1 MANVSKIN
9 GFRPVKHVN
18 GSPYNGQA
26 NAYFVPASDATAL
39 FVGDVVK
46 LAADGNA
53 SGYPQVTAATAGVA
67 GTGAAAV
74 GVVVGVIN
82 TKLDPITG
90 KMTAGSISLD
100 TPQYRPASTAQYVLV
115 ADAPDVIY
123 EVEAT
128 TGGSSYSFAAT
139 DIGQNANLYAGA
151 GSTTTGNSQYSL
163 DCGDMG
169 TTATLPFKIV
179 GTSQRVGNEST
190 GAATKVLV
198 QLNNSQFKG
207 GTGTAG
213 V

>member
-9 GFRPVKHVN
+9 GFNPVKHLN

-26 NAYFVPASDATAL
+26 TMYAHSSGDSTAL

-46 LAADGNA
+46 LVGSGNT
-53 SGYPQVTAATAGVA
+53 SGIQYVTAATAGTA

-74 GVVVGVIN
+74 GVVVGVVN
-82 TKLDPITG
+82 TKLDPVTG
-90 KMTAGSISLD
+90 KMTNGSIALD
-100 TPQYRPASTAQYVLV
+100 TPQYVPASTEQYLMV
-115 ADAPDVIY
+115 ADATDVIY

-128 TGGSSYSFAAT
+128 TAGSAYTFSAA
-139 DIGQNANLYAGA
+139 DVGLNANLYAGA
-151 GSTTTGNSQYSL
+151 GSTATGNSAFSL
-163 DCGDMG
+163 DMADNG

-179 GTSQRVGNEST
+179 GVAQRPDNALGS
-190 GAATKVLV
+190 ACKVLV

>member
-1 MANVSKIN
+1 MANTSRIN
-9 GFRPVKHVN
+9 GFKPVKHVN

-26 NAYFVPASDATAL
+26 NVYATSSSDSTAL

-46 LAADGNA
+46 LAADGNTD
-53 SGYPQVTAATAGVA
+53 GYQFVTAATAGTA

-115 ADAPDVIY
+115 ADATDVIY

-128 TGGSSYSFAAT
+128 NGGSAYSFAVA
-139 DIGQNANLYAGA
+139 DIGQNANLYAGS

-163 DCGDMG
+163 DCGDKG

-179 GTSQRVGNEST
+179 GVSPKVGNETT
-190 GAATKVLV
+190 GNYTKVLV
-198 QLNNSQFKG
+198 QLNNSQYKG

>member
-9 GFRPVKHVN
+9 GFSPVKHLN

-26 NAYFVPASDATAL
+26 TIYSHSSGDATAL

-46 LAADGNA
+46 LVGSGNA
-53 SGYPQVTAATAGVA
+53 QGIQYVTASTAGTA
-67 GTGAAAV
+67 GTGLAAV

-82 TKLDPITG
+82 TKLDPVTG
-90 KMTAGSISLD
+90 KMTNGSIALD
-100 TPQYRPASTAQYVLV
+100 TPQYVPASTEQYLLV
-115 ADAPDVIY
+115 ADATDVIY

-128 TGGSSYSFAAT
+128 TAGSAYTFTAA
-139 DIGQNANLYAGA
+139 DVGLNANLYAGA
-151 GSTTTGNSQYSL
+151 GSTATGNSAYSL
-163 DCGDMG
+163 DMADSG

-179 GTSQRVGNEST
+179 GVSQRPDN
-190 GAATKVLV
+190 AMATTAVKVLV

-207 GTGTAG
+207 GTGTVG

>member
-9 GFRPVKHVN
+9 GFKPVKHVN

-26 NAYFVPASDATAL
+26 NTYFVPATDATAL

-46 LAADGNA
+46 LAADGND
-53 SGYPQVTAATAGVA
+53 SGYPQVTAATAGTA

-90 KMTAGSISLD
+90 KMTGGSIALD

-115 ADAPDVIY
+115 ADATDVIY

-128 TGGSSYSFAAT
+128 NGGSAYSFAVA

-163 DCGDMG
+163 DCGDKG
-169 TTATLPFKIV
+169 ATATLPFKIV
-179 GTSQRVGNEST
+179 GTSQKVGNEAT
-190 GAATKVLV
+190 GNYTKVLV

>member
-1 MANVSKIN
+1 MANISKIN
-9 GFRPVKHVN
+9 GFRPVKHVT
-18 GSPYNGQA
+18 GAPYNGQA
-26 NAYFVPASDATAL
+26 NMYFVPSTDSTAL

-53 SGYPQVTAATAGVA
+53 AGYPQVTAATAGVA

-74 GVVVGVIN
+74 GVIVGVVN
-82 TKLDPITG
+82 TKLDPVTG
-90 KMTAGSISLD
+90 KMSAGSISLD

-115 ADAPDVIY
+115 ADATDVVY

-128 TGGSSYSFAAT
+128 TGGSSYSFAVA

-151 GSTTTGNSQYSL
+151 GSTVTGNSSFSL

-179 GTSQRVGNEST
+179 GTSPKVGNEPT

>member
-9 GFRPVKHVN
+9 GFRPVKHGN

-26 NAYFVPASDATAL
+26 NIYATATTDSTAL

-46 LAADGNA
+46 LAADSNA
-53 SGYPQVTAATAGVA
+53 QGIQFVTAATSGTA

-82 TKLDPITG
+82 TKLDPVTG
-90 KMTAGSISLD
+90 NMTAGSIALD

-115 ADAPDVIY
+115 ADATDIIY

-128 TGGSSYSFAAT
+128 TASASYTFAVSDVGLNANLTAGAGGSTSTGNSSYSLNMADA
-139 DIGQNANLYAGA
+139 
-151 GSTTTGNSQYSL
+151 
-163 DCGDMG
+163 G

-179 GTSQRVGNEST
+179 GVSQKVGNEV
-190 GAATKVLV
+190 GAACKVLV
-198 QLNNSQFKG
+198 QLNNHQLKG
-207 GTGTAG
+207 GTGTVG

>member
-9 GFRPVKHVN
+9 GFSPVKHLN

-26 NAYFVPASDATAL
+26 TVYAHSSGDSAAL

-46 LAADGNA
+46 LVGSGNA
-53 SGYPQVTAATAGVA
+53 QGIQYVTASTAGTA
-67 GTGAAAV
+67 GTGLAAV

-82 TKLDPITG
+82 TKLDPVTG
-90 KMTAGSISLD
+90 KMTNGSIALD
-100 TPQYRPASTAQYVLV
+100 TPQYVPASTEQYLLV
-115 ADAPDVIY
+115 ADATDVIY

-128 TGGSSYSFAAT
+128 TAGSAYTFTAA
-139 DIGQNANLYAGA
+139 DVGLNANLYAGA
-151 GSTTTGNSQYSL
+151 GSTATGNSAYSL
-163 DCGDMG
+163 DMADSG

-179 GTSQRVGNEST
+179 GVSQRPDN
-190 GAATKVLV
+190 AMATTAVKVLV

-207 GTGTAG
+207 GTGTVG

>member
-9 GFRPVKHVN
+9 GFNPVKHLN

-26 NAYFVPASDATAL
+26 TMYAHSSGDSTAL

-46 LAADGNA
+46 L
-53 SGYPQVTAATAGVA
+53 SGSANTSGIQYVTAATAGTA

-74 GVVVGVIN
+74 GVVVGVVN
-82 TKLDPITG
+82 TKLDPVTG
-90 KMTAGSISLD
+90 KMTNGSIALD

-115 ADAPDVIY
+115 ADATDVIY

-128 TGGSSYSFAAT
+128 NGGSAYSFAAT
-139 DIGQNANLYAGA
+139 DIGQNANLYAGS
-151 GSTTTGNSQYSL
+151 GSTTTGASAYSL
-163 DCGDMG
+163 DCGDKG

-179 GTSQRVGNEST
+179 GTSQVVGNEST
-190 GAATKVLV
+190 GNYTKVLV